1 MSQTEAQT
9 EFQQLVDRNNQ
20 GPDGHRH
27 IHPEDRLDHQREASL
42 DDLDEEEQYRAQ
54 QIDADMRMPSGSH
67 SANGVDAHGYKL
79 PPASFDSGRAT
90 GVKGVIADA
99 RNYEHA
105 RKTSLMNRVR
115 TVRHSV
121 FGLGQVSNGSRLPDK
136 KSEPSS
142 EEEDDEDEESFLAQ
156 WRESRRR
163 ELEDDARPGASLHTR
178 RTSPSVRI
186 YGRFDTVD
194 ALGYLDAIEKVGR
207 ETVVL
212 VFVYDDECPV
222 SAAVEAAL
230 RPLVADH
237 PAIHFVKVHY
247 DDIEFDNAAVPAILA
262 YRNQGDLFANLTGL
276 IEMLPDNDDN
286 VLSCENL
293 QRLLRSRN
301 IL

>member
-1 MSQTEAQT
+1 MSQTEAQA
-9 EFQQLVDRNNQ
+9 EFQQLVSQSNQASNGDRN
-20 GPDGHRH
+20 
-27 IHPEDRLDHQREASL
+27 IHPEDRLDPQREAGI
-42 DDLDEEEQYRAQ
+42 DDLDEEEQYRAE
-54 QIDADMRMPSGSH
+54 QIDAAMRMPSGSH
-67 SANGVDAHGYKL
+67 SANGVDAHGYRL

-99 RNYEHA
+99 RHYEHA
-105 RKTSLMNRVR
+105 RKASLMSRVR

-121 FGLGQVSNGSRLPDK
+121 FGLGQVSNGVGHHDK
-136 KSEPSS
+136 KSESSS
-142 EEEDDEDEESFLAQ
+142 EEEDGDEESFLAQ

-163 ELEDDARPGASLHTR
+163 ELEDDARPGASLYTR

-207 ETVVL
+207 ETIVL
-212 VFVYDDECPV
+212 VFVYDDECQV

-230 RPLVADH
+230 RPLVSQH

-276 IEMLPDNDDN
+276 IEMLPDDDDN
-286 VLSCENL
+286 IVSCDNL
-293 QRLLRSRN
+293 QQLLRSRGV
-301 IL
+301 L

>member
-1 MSQTEAQT
+1 MSQTEAQI

-20 GPDGHRH
+20 APQRDRH
-27 IHPEDRLDHQREASL
+27 IHPEDRLGDQGEASL
-42 DDLDEEEQYRAQ
+42 DDLDEEEQFRAQ
-54 QIDADMRMPSGSH
+54 QVDADMRMPSGNGSH
-67 SANGVDAHGYKL
+67 SANGVDSHGYKL

-121 FGLGQVSNGSRLPDK
+121 FGLGQVSNGSRPLDK

-142 EEEDDEDEESFLAQ
+142 EEEDDDDDEDEESFLAQ

-212 VFVYDDECPV
+212 VFVYDDEVC
-222 SAAVEAAL
+222 SAPTAAAAASCL
-230 RPLVADH
+230 SALLPLLVLLLTSASAQYQLPSRLPYGRSSLITLPSTLSRSTTKTLSLTMRP
-237 PAIHFVKVHY
+237 
-247 DDIEFDNAAVPAILA
+247 
-262 YRNQGDLFANLTGL
+262 YR
-276 IEMLPDNDDN
+276 P
-286 VLSCENL
+286 S
-293 QRLLRSRN
+293 
-301 IL
+301 